1 MNYAHF
7 MGVGRLAASSH
18 FGDGVRIAILD
29 SGVPPPGRIRGSWN
43 EALSDEYGEFPDE
56 FGHATEIASI
66 LFGGGGISGL
76 CEYAV
81 PEFIKVLDSHGS
93 GDVGSVSRGVYEAI
107 ERDVD
112 VINLSLGFVRT
123 DRCPAE
129 LEKACREA
137 FDAGKTII
145 CAAGNDSGPVN
156 WPAAL
161 ETTIS
166 VGSSGDDGLKTSFS
180 SVGEVDFVAPGVDLL
195 AIGLSG
201 DVKEVSGTSFSA
213 AIVTGLAALLLASK
227 IDRKDK
233 HGLFDRPDSSLKSVM
248 AALRTISRDVGTPG
262 WDSDTGYGAICGNMR
277 NHDPTV
283 GLSACVGMRSGGFF
297 DTMAKGMKRL
307 IRLIKTKGKED
318 GRA

>member
-29 SGVPPPGRIRGSWN
+29 SGVPPPGRIGGSWN

-66 LFGGGGISGL
+66 LFGGGRISGL

-93 GDVGSVSRGVYEAI
+93 GDVGSVSRGIYEAI
-107 ERDVD
+107 ERDAD

-129 LEKACREA
+129 LEKACRAA

-180 SVGEVDFVAPGVDLL
+180 SVGEVDFVAPGVNLPV
-195 AIGLSG
+195 IGLSG
-201 DVKEVSGTSFSA
+201 DIKTVKGTSFSS
-213 AIVTGLAALLLASK
+213 AIVSGLATLMIAGRIK
-227 IDRKDK
+227 RKD
-233 HGLFDRPDSSLKSVM
+233 GYGRFDKPDSSMASVVDD
-248 AALRTISRDVGTPG
+248 LRTIARDVGPEG
-262 WDSDTGYGAICGNMR
+262 WDAETGNGAIFGCRDCM
-277 NHDPTV
+277 DPTV
-283 GLSACVGMRSGGFF
+283 RMPSGRFF
-297 DTMAKGMKRL
+297 DTIVKNHMARWAGHG
-307 IRLIKTKGKED
+307 KTKGEKN
-318 GRA
+318 GSGI